1 MNAPSCPRCSRRNV
15 RRTSRLGVGERLLS
29 AFYVYPFR
37 CQVCSHRF
45 RVVQWGVRYARL
57 TDVRE
62 FDRIPVRLV
71 AAVDDGRT
79 HFQGETINLSVD
91 GCAVETDA
99 AFLPDTSVHVQLHL
113 PHEERPVEVASA
125 VVRTAREGAVGLHF
139 VRMDADSRQRLRRFM
154 LALHGDQGEP
164 TLDRWSGFLRY
175 RFSLDLWLAGFVVLV
190 LMLVLLTLGTQFFS
204 ICVWG
209 VNC

>member
-1 MNAPSCPRCSRRNV
+1 M
-15 RRTSRLGVGERLLS
+15 
-29 AFYVYPFR
+29 
-37 CQVCSHRF
+37 
-45 RVVQWGVRYARL
+45 
-57 TDVRE
+57 TDARE

-79 HFQGETINLSVD
+79 HFQGETLNLSVD

-99 AFLPDTSVHVQLHL
+99 TFRPDTSVHVQLHL

-125 VVRTAREGAVGLHF
+125 VVRAVREGAVGLHF

-154 LALHGDQGEP
+154 LGLHGDQGQSDP
-164 TLDRWSGFLRY
+164 RRWSEALSH
-175 RFSLDLWLAGFVVLV
+175 RFSLDLWLAGFVVFV
-190 LMLVLLTLGTQFFS
+190 LMLVLLTLGTQFLS

-209 VNC
+209 VSC